1 MSQGKKLTSDFWNK
15 TFTEALK
22 NNLGIVTHACSKTG
36 ITPQCYYEYRLRNPV
51 FGKKIDIIKEQ
62 ICLPVL
68 EDLAQ
73 ARAIKDND
81 RLLMFMLRNLSETK
95 WNRDKVAEAM
105 AKAEPQLRREAKY
118 ASKELEQRVPTK
130 AERLAARAF
139 RKVLHAYEDED
150 GNDAEGV
157 KNHEIEKFLE
167 E

>member
-1 MSQGKKLTSDFWNK
+1 MAQGKKLTSDFWNK

-51 FGKKIDIIKEQ
+51 FGKKIDRIKEQ

-81 RLLMFMLRNLSETK
+81 RLLMFMLRTLGGPK
-95 WNRDKVAEAM
+95 WNRDRIEEAM
-105 AKAEPQLRREAKY
+105 AKVEPQLRREAKY
-118 ASKELEQRVPTK
+118 ASPEHEQRLPTRAEK
-130 AERLAARAF
+130 AAAKAYLA
-139 RKVLHAYEDED
+139 VLDEEEED
-150 GNDAEGV
+150 GATPSKVTN
-157 KNHEIEKFLE
+157 
-167 E
+167 